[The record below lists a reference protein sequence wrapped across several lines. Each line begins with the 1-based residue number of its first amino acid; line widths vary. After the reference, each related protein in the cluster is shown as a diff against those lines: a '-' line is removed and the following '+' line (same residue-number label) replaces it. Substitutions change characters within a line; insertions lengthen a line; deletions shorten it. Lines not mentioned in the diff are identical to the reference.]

1 MKQRLSA
8 LWQEHADAY
17 QRSLQGAVLE
27 DVRKM
32 AFCLAALY
40 AGLFTFDALTFP
52 PAHRRFMLAFD
63 ASLIVFF
70 GFVGA
75 AAGAGRIIRARA
87 NAWGALLGVLT
98 GLNILTAAA
107 LLKSD
112 LLYTAYLGLTLI
124 GTAAVI
130 LSRSWFTAATLTLVT
145 AWVFSLRWF
154 PAGESWGEDAFV
166 FGTVIAVA
174 FVLVNNRIKS
184 FARLQRVRAF
194 AGTLLRLRTASDVAL
209 ALGRT
214 ASALTGASA
223 WSVQWVAAGVP
234 LAWVDGR
241 GALSRD
247 EALRRAHAERAPAFD
262 AALAAGVPSF
272 WEYPP
277 DERPPRGPWAR
288 FARPP
293 GALALPLLSKGTVL
307 GVLWLSKAGHR
318 GFGATDFDAAETCV
332 AQARSALDTVALLGE
347 VEQLA
352 TTDELTGLFNRRQFF
367 FLAHREQARRRGP
380 GPGGLTVVMADID
393 HFKRVNDALGHGAG
407 DIVLKDVAHRLKNG
421 LRQTDIV
428 GRYGGEEFA
437 LLLPDTAPE
446 QAREVVERL
455 RLSIAASPIDADG
468 RAVNVT
474 VSFGVANRSAA
485 GEDLDQLLTLA
496 DRALYRA
503 KEAGRNRVEV
513 HRHDVPS

>member
-40 AGLFTFDALTFP
+40 VGLFAFDALTFP
-52 PAHRRFMLAFD
+52 PAHRRGMLAFD
-63 ASLIVFF
+63 ASLVVFF
-70 GFVGA
+70 GFVGV
-75 AAGAGRIIRARA
+75 AAGDGRIIRARA
-87 NAWGALLGVLT
+87 NAWGALLGILT
-98 GLNILTAAA
+98 GLNILTAAI

-124 GTAAVI
+124 ATAAVL
-130 LSRSWFTAATLTLVT
+130 LSRAWLAVTTVALAA
-145 AWVFSLRWF
+145 AWILFLRWF
-154 PAGESWGEDAFV
+154 PAGESWGDDAFV
-166 FGTVIAVA
+166 FGAVIAVA
-174 FVLVNNRIKS
+174 FVVLNNRIKS
-184 FARLQRVRAF
+184 FTRLQRVRAF
-194 AGTLLRLRTASDVAL
+194 AGTLLRVRTASDIAL

-214 ASALTGASA
+214 ATALTGARA
-223 WSVQWVAAGVP
+223 WSVQWVAASVP

-247 EALRRAHAERAPAFD
+247 EALRRAHTERSPAFD
-262 AALAAGVPSF
+262 AALSAGEPFF

-277 DERPPRGPWAR
+277 EERPPRGPWAR

-293 GALALPLLSKGTVL
+293 GALALPLLSKGSVVGL
-307 GVLWLSKAGHR
+307 VWLSKRGQR
-318 GFGATDFDAAETCV
+318 GFGVTDFDAAGTCV
-332 AQARSALDTVALLGE
+332 AQARAALDTAALLGE

-367 FLAHREQARRRGP
+367 FLAQREQARRRGP

-393 HFKRVNDALGHGAG
+393 HFKRVNDTLGHGAG

-421 LRQTDIV
+421 LRQSDIV

-437 LLLPDTAPE
+437 LLLPDTNPE

-455 RLSIAASPIDADG
+455 RVSIAASPVDAGG
-468 RAVNVT
+468 RGVNVT
-474 VSFGVANRSAA
+474 VSFGLAGRSTD
-485 GEDLDQLLTLA
+485 GETLEQLLIAA

-503 KEAGRNRVEV
+503 KETGRNRVEV
-513 HRHDVPS
+513 HRRDSPS

>member
-1 MKQRLSA
+1 MKQRLLA

-40 AGLFTFDALTFP
+40 VGLFAFDALTFP
-52 PAHRRFMLAFD
+52 PGHRRFMLAFD

-98 GLNILTAAA
+98 GLNILTAAV

-124 GTAAVI
+124 ATAAVI
-130 LSRSWFTAATLTLVT
+130 LSHLWLAAATLTLAT
-145 AWVFSLRWF
+145 AWVVFLRWF
-154 PAGESWGEDAFV
+154 PAGENWGDDAFV
-166 FGTVIAVA
+166 FGAVIAVA
-174 FVLVNNRIKS
+174 FVVLNNRIKS
-184 FARLQRVRAF
+184 FTRLQRVRAF
-194 AGTLLRLRTASDVAL
+194 AGTLLRLHTPAEVAL

-214 ASALTGASA
+214 ASALTGATA
-223 WSVQWVAAGVP
+223 WSVQWVVTGVP

-247 EALRRAHAERAPAFD
+247 EALRRAHAERSPAFD
-262 AALAAGVPSF
+262 AALSAGAPF
-272 WEYPP
+272 YWEYPP
-277 DERPPRGPWAR
+277 EERPARGAWAR

-293 GALALPLLSKGTVL
+293 GALALPLLSKGVVL
-307 GVLWLSKAGHR
+307 GVVWLSKTNHR
-318 GFGATDFDAAETCV
+318 GFGATDFDASETCV
-332 AQARSALDTVALLGE
+332 AQARAAFSTVALLNE

-367 FLAHREQARRRGP
+367 FLAQREQARRRGP

-393 HFKRVNDALGHGAG
+393 HFKKVNDTLGHGAG

-437 LLLPDTAPE
+437 LLLPDTGPA

-455 RLSIAASPIDADG
+455 RSAIAAAPIDIDG
-468 RAVNVT
+468 RAVTVT
-474 VSFGVANRSAA
+474 VSFGVAHRSTAA
-485 GEDLDQLLTLA
+485 ETLDQLLTFA

-503 KEAGRNRVEV
+503 KEAGRNRIEV
-513 HRHDVPS
+513 HPHDTPA